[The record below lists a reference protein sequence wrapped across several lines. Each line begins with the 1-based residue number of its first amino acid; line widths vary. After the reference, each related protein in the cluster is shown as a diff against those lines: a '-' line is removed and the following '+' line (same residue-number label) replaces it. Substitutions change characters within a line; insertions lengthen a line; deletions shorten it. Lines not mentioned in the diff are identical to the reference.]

1 MCKMLF
7 IGTKNELQE
16 IPLDASYPD
25 FYLEK
30 ISGEFLP
37 IKQTFTNQNIYFV
50 GTSRGCSC
58 DLGIQSNKLDPTLF
72 EQTPP
77 IQNLLNKF
85 RKVSGTLDE
94 WKKRHQEKVDNAIE
108 TQENYLTQ
116 TFKLVDILLNETNKG
131 NTVEIFCVWAG
142 DYDTTPD
149 FNDTIDTKKIDLRE
163 NFKIVEKEFTTFV

>member
-7 IGTKNELQE
+7 IGTQNELQE
-16 IPLDASYPD
+16 IPLDAVNPD

-37 IKQTFTNQNIYFV
+37 INQTFKNQNIYFV

-58 DLGIQSNKLDPTLF
+58 DFGIQSNRRDPTLI

-77 IQNLLNKF
+77 IQNFFNKF
-85 RKVSGTLDE
+85 RKLSGTLDK

-108 TQENYLTQ
+108 AQAKYLTQ
-116 TFKLVDILLNETNKG
+116 TLNLIDIILNEINEG
-131 NTVEIFCVWAG
+131 NSVEMFCVWAG
-142 DYDTTPD
+142 DYDTTPE
-149 FNDTIDTKKIDLRE
+149 FSDTIDTKKIDLRE
-163 NFKIVEKEFTTFV
+163 NFEISEKEFVIYM